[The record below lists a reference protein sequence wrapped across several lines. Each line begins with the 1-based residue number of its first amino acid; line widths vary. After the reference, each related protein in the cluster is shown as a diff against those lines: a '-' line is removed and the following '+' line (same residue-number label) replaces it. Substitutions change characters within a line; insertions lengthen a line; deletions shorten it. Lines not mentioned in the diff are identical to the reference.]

1 MALLENIHHTAF
13 LGAEFLTWLW
23 YRSEQDPEMHLGNEI
38 EPFEVYFDDRLL
50 VGSPMINAQENLFK
64 GGHPTSSLEAKTALR
79 LGKFAHEAK
88 VRITRQ
94 SQEWSFTLRAAQLMP
109 SGIKLPAVLAR
120 EDEDRF
126 YERMFLLES
135 LDAMLKALFSCFLQR
150 RLAPTWTTIDLP
162 ALQAWVRGEAVETPP
177 MPEARTHVRHVELE
191 AATGEEL

>member
-23 YRSEQDPEMHLGNEI
+23 FCSEQDPEMHLGDDI
-38 EPFEVYFDDRLL
+38 EPFEIYFDDRLV
-50 VGSPMINAQENLFK
+50 VGSPTINAQENLFK

-79 LGKFAHEAK
+79 LGKLAHEAK

-94 SQEWSFTLRAAQLMP
+94 SQEWSFTLRAAQLSP

-120 EDEDRF
+120 EDDERF

-135 LDAMLKALFSCFLQR
+135 LDQMLKALFSSFLQR
-150 RLAPTWTTIDLP
+150 RLASTWKTVDLP
-162 ALQAWVRGEAVETPP
+162 AIQAWVRGESVERPP
-177 MPEARTHVRHVELE
+177 MPPARMHARYVEFEAPQGEAR
-191 AATGEEL
+191 